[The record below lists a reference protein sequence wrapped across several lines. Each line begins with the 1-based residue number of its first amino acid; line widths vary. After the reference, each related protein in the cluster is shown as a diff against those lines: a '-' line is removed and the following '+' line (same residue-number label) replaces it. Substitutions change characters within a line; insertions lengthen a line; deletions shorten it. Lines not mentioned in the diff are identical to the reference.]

1 MVGST
6 LVEEV
11 QPSSEVQREMAERE
25 AKDFFREEWVGEP
38 GTIML

>member
-6 LVEEV
+6 LVVEV
-11 QPSSEVQREMAERE
+11 QPSSEVQWEMVERE